1 MNRRE
6 LVKTLAD
13 KLSVTQAE
21 AMRFV
26 QAWEETTTEA
36 LESDGSLMLLGFG
49 TFSAWEQTERI
60 GRNPK
65 NGGGL
70 YDKSSKSVKFKPGKL
85 LLKQLNASSSK

>member
-13 KLSVTQAE
+13 KMSVTQAE

-36 LESDGSLMLLGFG
+36 LELGFG
-49 TFSAWEQTERI
+49 TLSAWKQTERI
-60 GRNPK
+60 GRNPR
-65 NGGGL
+65 NGVA
-70 YDKSSKSVKFKPGKL
+70 YIIRARKSVKFKPGKL
-85 LLKQLNASSSK
+85 LLKRLNASSSK

>member
-36 LESDGSLMLLGFG
+36 LESDLMLLGFG
-49 TFSAWEQTERI
+49 TLSAWEQTERI

-65 NGGGL
+65 NGVA
-70 YDKSSKSVKFKPGKL
+70 YMIRARKSVKFKPGKL
-85 LLKQLNASSSK
+85 LLKQLNASLSK

>member
-60 GRNPK
+60 GRN
-65 NGGGL
+65 GVA
-70 YDKSSKSVKFKPGKL
+70 YMIRARRSVKFKPGKL
-85 LLKQLNASSSK
+85 LLKRLNASSSK

>member
-36 LESDGSLMLLGFG
+36 LESDGSLMLLG
-49 TFSAWEQTERI
+49 AWEQTERI

-65 NGGGL
+65 NGVA
-70 YDKSSKSVKFKPGKL
+70 YMIRARKSVKFKPGKL
-85 LLKQLNASSSK
+85 LLKQLNVSSSK

>member
-13 KLSVTQAE
+13 KLSVTQ
-21 AMRFV
+21 
-26 QAWEETTTEA
+26 ETTTEA

-49 TFSAWEQTERI
+49 TLSAWEQTERI

-65 NGGGL
+65 NGVA
-70 YDKSSKSVKFKPGKL
+70 YMIRARKSVKFKPGKL
-85 LLKQLNASSSK
+85 LLKQLNASLSK

>member
-49 TFSAWEQTERI
+49 TLSAWKQTERI
-60 GRNPK
+60 GRNPR
-65 NGGGL
+65 NGVA
-70 YDKSSKSVKFKPGKL
+70 YMIRARKSVKFKPGKL